1 MNRRPLIMGIVNV
14 TPDSFSGD
22 GRVDPAAALDHAES
36 LVAQGADCLDIGAC
50 SSRPGAPFVDQ
61 DTECARLLPA
71 LSLIR
76 RALPCPLFVDTT
88 RPAVAKAALD
98 LGVQGINTIEG
109 LSVPPA
115 LWDVL
120 TEYPQTRLILMH
132 NPLPFSDTIRDETTP
147 PQSHPSHVYPQG
159 VMTHVRRDL
168 KAVIDTSPLHPSQI
182 LLDPGV
188 GFGKS
193 VQDNVVLIQG
203 LGDLATLGYPVVLG
217 VSRKSF
223 LGAMV
228 NKTTPER
235 IPAGLAAML
244 FAAPHVAMMRTH
256 DVGALA
262 DAFTVWGALAQ
273 ASPPSPTK
281 TSDQCC

>member
-22 GRVDPAAALDHAES
+22 GRLDPQAALDHAES
-36 LVAQGADCLDIGAC
+36 LVAQGADCLDIGAF

-61 DTECARLLPA
+61 DTERARLLPA

-76 RALPCPLFVDTT
+76 RALSCPLFVDTT
-88 RPAVAKAALD
+88 CPVVAKAALD

-109 LSVPPA
+109 LSVSPA
-115 LWDVL
+115 LWDVF
-120 TEYPQTRLILMH
+120 TAHPQARLILMH
-132 NPLPFSDTIRDETTP
+132 NPLPFSTSPRNQATP
-147 PQSHPSHVYPQG
+147 LQSHPSHAYPQG
-159 VMTHVRRDL
+159 VMAHVRRDL
-168 KAVIDTSPLHPSQI
+168 KTVIDKSPLTPSQI

-193 VQDNVVLIQG
+193 VQDNLALIQG
-203 LGDLATLGYPVVLG
+203 VGDLATLGYPVVLG

-223 LGAMV
+223 LGALV
-228 NKTTPER
+228 NKTIPER
-235 IPAGLAAML
+235 LPAGLAAML

-273 ASPPSPTK
+273 
-281 TSDQCC
+281 TSHPHLHD